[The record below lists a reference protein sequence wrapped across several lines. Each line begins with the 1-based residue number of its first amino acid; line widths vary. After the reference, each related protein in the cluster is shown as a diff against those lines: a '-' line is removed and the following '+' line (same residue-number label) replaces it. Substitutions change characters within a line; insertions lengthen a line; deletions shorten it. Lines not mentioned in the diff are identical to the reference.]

1 MVKSNKTK
9 NKILIFFPGQ
19 LWRLVNDTDL
29 NQTVIGHQMTGRLE
43 NANGEWKYSNKT
55 WTITS
60 EPGKHRAEYI
70 SEMEAKKL
78 LVLMGGETLLGTEV
92 ILQEHD
98 QESDTNHWYRTYP
111 NKDGWFRI
119 VPLLRPHDVSLTSK
133 DRKSLTIEGNTF
145 RIQQ

>member
-9 NKILIFFPGQ
+9 NKILNFFPGQ

-29 NQTVIGHQMTGRLE
+29 NQTVNGHQMTGRLE

-55 WTITS
+55 WTIAS
-60 EPGKHRAEYI
+60 EPGKLRAEYI
-70 SEMEAKKL
+70 SEVQANKL

-92 ILQEHD
+92 ILQEY

-119 VPLLRPHDVSLTSK
+119 VPLLRPNDVSLTSK
-133 DRKSLTIEGNTF
+133 DRKSLTIEGNTLSAK
-145 RIQQ
+145 

>member
-1 MVKSNKTK
+1 
-9 NKILIFFPGQ
+9 
-19 LWRLVNDTDL
+19 
-29 NQTVIGHQMTGRLE
+29 MTGRLE

-70 SEMEAKKL
+70 REMQANKL

-92 ILQEHD
+92 ILQEYD
-98 QESDTNHWYRTYP
+98 QESDTTYWYITKP

-133 DRKSLTIEGNTF
+133 DGKSLTIEGNTF
-145 RIQQ
+145 RIHL

>member
-9 NKILIFFPGQ
+9 NNILMFFPGQ

-29 NQTVIGHQMTGRLE
+29 NQTVSGHQITGRLE

-55 WTITS
+55 WTIPS

-70 SEMEAKKL
+70 SEMQTNKF

-92 ILQEHD
+92 ILQELD

-119 VPLLRPHDVSLTSK
+119 VPLPRPYDVSLTSK
-133 DRKSLTIEGNTF
+133 VRKSLTIEGNTF
-145 RIQQ
+145 RIHL

>member
-1 MVKSNKTK
+1 M
-9 NKILIFFPGQ
+9 IFLGQ
-19 LWRLVNDTDL
+19 LWRLVSDTDF

-43 NANGEWKYSNKT
+43 NANGEWKYSNKV

-70 SEMEAKKL
+70 SEMQENKL

-92 ILQEHD
+92 ILQQQEYD
-98 QESDTNHWYRTYP
+98 QESDTNHYWYRTHP

-119 VPLLRPHDVSLTSK
+119 VPLLRPNDVSLTSK

-145 RIQQ
+145 IAK

>member
-1 MVKSNKTK
+1 MVKANKTK

-29 NQTVIGHQMTGRLE
+29 NQTVPGHQMTGRLE
-43 NANGEWKYSNKT
+43 NANGEWKYSDKT

-70 SEMEAKKL
+70 SEVKANKL
-78 LVLMGGETLLGTEV
+78 MVLMGDETLLGTEV
-92 ILQEHD
+92 ILQD
-98 QESDTNHWYRTYP
+98 YQESDTNHWYRTYP

-133 DRKSLTIEGNTF
+133 DGKSLTIEGNTF
-145 RIQQ
+145 RIHL